1 MNSVSRSATSRSV
14 FSRVG
19 LASGVLIVST
29 GAGCDLMEGVFQERD
44 STSLPPEHAS
54 DSPSKQGAPLG
65 PPADRPEPRV
75 GMTYIP
81 PGALVVGTAPDR
93 RPRRADRELPGEQVM
108 LEGFYIDQFA
118 FPNEEGAIPI
128 TNVSFQEA
136 TALCA
141 EQGKRLCTELEWERA
156 CKGPDN
162 RTYEYGE
169 TYREETCRTGRP
181 AQLRPSGYHVG
192 CQSDFGVRDM
202 HGGPFEW
209 TADEF
214 GRGRKKGEVTLRGG
228 NSLDGEVVGRCANAE
243 PEMPS
248 TRSGTIGFRC
258 CSGEKN
264 SARVELDVS
273 NQAGLIPRVKFD
285 PEIEKSLIAALPEE
299 AKKTLE
305 SAGSV
310 KRQRVWLWRPI
321 PNEEIHLIALC
332 SRGRPHPHGPR
343 CGLFM
348 ARVVPGKVQGLA
360 WVSSGEWV
368 ANLHRPGPHEMVFL
382 IGGDRRGSFK
392 RLITYRHG
400 DIEVGELSK
409 GVPKPARDRGHK

>member
-1 MNSVSRSATSRSV
+1 MSLGSRSAKRRSV
-14 FSRVG
+14 LSGFGFALLFSCG
-19 LASGVLIVST
+19 AFS
-29 GAGCDLMEGVFQERD
+29 AGCDSVEALFREEA
-44 STSLPPEHAS
+44 SLSSAAPPKAEANG
-54 DSPSKQGAPLG
+54 QGTPLG
-65 PPADRPEPRV
+65 PPAGRPEPRV
-75 GMTYIP
+75 GMVYVP

-93 RPRRADRELPGEQVM
+93 RPRRADRELPGEQLM

-128 TNVSFQEA
+128 TNVSWEEA
-136 TALCA
+136 SALCS
-141 EQGKRLCTELEWERA
+141 EKGKRLCSELEWERA

-214 GRGRKKGEVTLRGG
+214 GRGLKKGEITLRGG
-228 NSLDGEVVGRCANAE
+228 NSRDGEVVGRCANAE
-243 PEMPS
+243 PELPS

-258 CSGEKN
+258 CSGEEN
-264 SARVELDVS
+264 SAQVELDVS
-273 NQAGLIPRVKFD
+273 NPAGLIPRVKFD

-305 SAGSV
+305 SAGIV
-310 KRQRVWLWRPI
+310 KSQRVWLWRPI

-332 SRGRPHPHGPR
+332 ARGRPAPYGPR

-382 IGGDRRGSFK
+382 IGGDKRGSFK

-409 GVPKPARDRGHK
+409 GVPKHARDIGHD